1 MNIIRNGPMN
11 PWGPDARR
19 VSDKPNCAG
28 DLKKCMAL
36 TLGCLQLT
44 WGRYRRFYRQIH
56 SSLADAGDG
65 AICGALTFAGS
76 LSIRFHYI
84 KFAEFFKSGIAAYKK
99 HKSDTFSES
108 ISNIIN

>member
-1 MNIIRNGPMN
+1 
-11 PWGPDARR
+11 
-19 VSDKPNCAG
+19 
-28 DLKKCMAL
+28 MAL

-76 LSIRFHYI
+76 LSIRFHI
-84 KFAEFFKSGIAAYKK
+84 KCSQILKSRITVYKN
-99 HKSDTFSES
+99 HQSDTLSEQ
-108 ISNIIN
+108 ISTLINQISQLNSAFPSANY